1 MEETLSL
8 QLDFSTNL
16 LKSLNGVVNSY
27 EALADNSS
35 SQIRK
40 ITELVSA
47 IKESEKS
54 FESAVAK
61 SKQILDSITSAA
73 DSDFTSSITKSSQQ
87 ASKEIQACMIQAN
100 NQYQAQVQGM
110 LKSTKS
116 LKRSEKDLEHARK
129 SLKEVEDFGG
139 DVEDFT
145 DDMKSVCDDML
156 SATESLKNADTKLDD
171 MKGSSSSM
179 TSKLG
184 KFFVYLKIVLGAFSI
199 AANVMTSLLGA
210 AAKFYAFTMTIPF
223 TIANIAVKIG
233 NSIRSD
239 LTEVIQSAGEEAK
252 EAFDLTSE
260 IGQGADKLTKTSK
273 GLLKTFQN
281 PSSRLAQLFGSGA
294 QGAAAFLKETFKS
307 VEQMGHYGEVFG
319 GSIMSNAKHA
329 EMLAETQKAI
339 GIGAK
344 EMAHYAMEAYL
355 SGQHPVKYLV
365 DLSSKMKKIAEQN
378 GLDTKAIAKEF
389 HKLKTNIVDFGH
401 LTSTEVITLATK
413 LRKMGVKT
421 EDAINV
427 FKKFSTFEEAA
438 KSSAMLAQSFQMN
451 VDAFDLINSRDPGEM
466 LDQFRESMFQTGR
479 SFKDLDRHEKALM
492 TSITGISEQGLSSLM
507 GYMSYGLSYD
517 EARKKME
524 QQDPAEQQTKML
536 KGLKSTIKQFQKIV
550 QFSSPFN
557 AFFQGLSENQLAQGE
572 FQELLTGI
580 NTTFKSLYDL
590 GFNLKREEIQRFTG
604 PVVAILIKIKDML
617 TGGEIKKLLASV
629 TKTASDFLGDVKYD
643 LLNSDGAKSF
653 HKLRLQLSESITMLN
668 NKHSSALKS
677 LLINS
682 AEDSLKSFSKN
693 IDSAS
698 PEALKEVIKKNA
710 DGTYSFVKGLTVD
723 KIINSLEA
731 ASDQAKASGNNVI
744 LGDIK
749 QLQETLLSVFDAEV
763 AKSLNKDQLKKI
775 ENKVYSTTS
784 VLGRIDKLYDN
795 IISMFDEEGDLFVKF
810 SNLARKIMGSLIK
823 GAMQGITAFIHLF
836 SGGLDKAV
844 YELGFVTEKELKKSF
859 PGVSN
864 VKEISLLDWLGIS
877 DNVVNDLENGLEA
890 QTDRFMKN
898 LPKLASTTS
907 KLLGDMKDLFML
919 LAGSILGVIGNFTLS
934 AYEKGSIKEKSM
946 LRLAGFKPTAAK
958 IAANKKNKIKY
969 TGSTM
974 ELQQLLTNNQDE
986 NEVIKVGIV
995 GDLITFIQGYTEN
1008 LDKDSYTYKFLS
1020 SKKILSDIEFLK
1032 LDGGGLA
1039 DDYDEEERSRNLTQ
1053 IIRDAKKLQYLENI
1067 VNFVPKGMDYSIKN
1081 KFIEK
1086 LNEKGIV
1093 PDAGKIKSIFN
1104 KMLTTDYKTT
1114 AGRAGGVTEAFLSG
1128 FGMDRTAEDIEEEI
1142 DKMVKEDDSFA
1153 ELQQSVMSDITGRRR
1168 GPSVKQPSQQKGI
1181 NVKDFYAQGKNMQ
1194 VVLGNQTFNLH
1205 NEDTLIAFKSDGF
1218 FARLINS
1225 VASKYLDN
1233 IKSLNT
1239 NMGNA
1244 KVENT
1249 KLKES
1254 IRSIDEIKNGDDIAS
1269 EEEVV
1274 EIFNMFKEVVENYSS
1289 REIIVNDITEIIYV

>member
-16 LKSLNGVVNSY
+16 LKSLERVVSSY
-27 EALADNSS
+27 ETLVDNSS
-35 SQIRK
+35 EQIKK
-40 ITELVSA
+40 ITELASA
-47 IKESEKS
+47 IKESEKI
-54 FESAVAK
+54 FDNTIAK
-61 SKQILDSITSAA
+61 SKQILDSITGAA
-73 DSDFTSSITKSSQQ
+73 NKDFASNIAKSSQQ
-87 ASKEIQACMIQAN
+87 ASKEMQACMIQASK
-100 NQYQAQVQGM
+100 QYQAQVQGM
-110 LKSTKS
+110 LRSTKS
-116 LKRSEKDLEHARK
+116 LKRSEKDLEYAKR
-129 SLKEVEDFGG
+129 SLKEVENFGD

-145 DDMKSVCDDML
+145 SEMNGVCDDMQ
-156 SATESLKNADTKLDD
+156 SATEELKNLDGRLD
-171 MKGSSSSM
+171 KMKESSSSM

-184 KFFVYLKIVLGAFSI
+184 KFFIYLKIVLGALSI
-199 AANVMTSLLGA
+199 AANVMTSLIGA

-223 TIANIAVKIG
+223 TIASIAVKTG
-233 NSIRSD
+233 NAIRTD
-239 LTEVIQSAGEEAK
+239 LVEVIQSAGEEAK
-252 EAFDLTSE
+252 EAFDLTSQ
-260 IGQGADKLTKTSK
+260 IGQGAEKLTRTAK

-281 PSSRLAQLFGSGA
+281 PASRLAQLFGTGA
-294 QGAAAFLKETFKS
+294 AGAAAFLKETFKS

-319 GSIMSNAKHA
+319 GSIMGNVKHA
-329 EMLAETQKAI
+329 QMLAETQKAI

-344 EMAHYAMEAYL
+344 EMGHYAMEAYL
-355 SGQHPVKYLV
+355 SGQHPVKYLI
-365 DLSSKMKKIAEQN
+365 DLGTKMKTIAEQN

-401 LTSTEVITLATK
+401 LTSTEVVKLTVQ

-438 KSSAMLAQSFQMN
+438 KASAMLAQSFQMN

-466 LDQFRESMFQTGR
+466 LKQFREAMFQTGR
-479 SFKDLDRHEKALM
+479 SFKDLNRHEKALM

-507 GYMSYGLSYD
+507 GYMSYGLTYD

-524 QQDPAEQQTKML
+524 QQDPTKQQTKML
-536 KGLKSTIKQFQKIV
+536 KGLTSTIKQFQKIV
-550 QFSSPFN
+550 QFSSPFD

-572 FQELLTGI
+572 FQELLTSI
-580 NTTFKSLYDL
+580 NTTFKKLYDL
-590 GFNLKREEIQRFTG
+590 GLNLKREEIQRFTG

-617 TGGEIKKLLASV
+617 TGGEIKKLLSAV

-653 HKLRLQLSESITMLN
+653 HLLRVKLHESLSMLN
-668 NKHSSALKS
+668 DNHGSALKS
-677 LLINS
+677 MMLSS
-682 AEDSLKSFSKN
+682 AEDSLKSFSSN
-693 IDSAS
+693 IDDAS
-698 PEALKEVIKKNA
+698 PEALKDVIKKNK

-723 KIINSLEA
+723 KIINSLEK
-731 ASDQAKASGNNVI
+731 ASDQAKASGNNLI
-744 LGDIK
+744 LGNIK
-749 QLQETLLSVFDAEV
+749 QLQETLLGVFDDEV

-795 IISMFDEEGDLFVKF
+795 IISMFDEEGDLFVRF

-844 YELGFVTEKELKKSF
+844 HELGFVTEDELKKAF

-864 VKEISLLDWLGIS
+864 VKEISLLQWLGIS
-877 DNVVNDLENGLEA
+877 ENVVNDLENGLEA

-919 LAGSILGVIGNFTLS
+919 LAGSILGVIGDFTLT
-934 AYEKGSIKEKSM
+934 AYEKGTMKQRAMMRI
-946 LRLAGFKPTAAK
+946 AGFKPTAAK
-958 IAANKKNKIKY
+958 LAQNKKDKVKY
-969 TGSTM
+969 TGTTD
-974 ELQQLLTNNQDE
+974 ELFDLLLKNQDDQ
-986 NEVIKVGIV
+986 EVIKVGIV
-995 GDLITFIQGYTEN
+995 GDLITFIQGYSEN
-1008 LDKDSYTYKFLS
+1008 IGKNTYAHKFLTS
-1020 SKKILSDIEFLK
+1020 QKILDDIEHLK
-1032 LDGGGLA
+1032 LDGGGAA

-1053 IIRDAKKLQYLENI
+1053 IIRDAKDLEYLENI
-1067 VNFVPKGMDYSIKN
+1067 VNFTPRGMDYSIKN
-1081 KFIEK
+1081 KFINK

-1093 PDAGKIKSIFN
+1093 PDEGKLKALYGN
-1104 KMLTTDYKTT
+1104 LLNRDYKTT
-1114 AGRAGGVTEAFLSG
+1114 AGRSGGFIDY
-1128 FGMDRTAEDIEEEI
+1128 FGPLVGIDRTAEDIREEI
-1142 DKMVKEDDSFA
+1142 EEIMKQDDSFS
-1153 ELQQSVMSDITGRRR
+1153 ELRAQVDSDIRRR
-1168 GPSVKQPSQQKGI
+1168 KEATSKQPGQKKGI
-1181 NVKDFYAQGKNMQ
+1181 NVKDFYAQGKGMQ
-1194 VVLGNQTFNLH
+1194 VILGSQTFDLH
-1205 NEDTLIAFKSDGF
+1205 DEDTLIAFKSDGF
-1218 FARLINS
+1218 FTRLINS

-1239 NMGNA
+1239 NMDNV

-1254 IRSIDEIKNGDDIAS
+1254 IKSIDEIKDGDDIAS

-1274 EIFNMFKEVVENYSS
+1274 EIFNMFKEVVENYNS